1 MAMLSAAVA
10 CMGYAISAIATKYY
24 YITEDQEIE
33 DLEEQSP
40 VNLSPRMNI
49 ELEVLRNL
57 LVGEGLWDSPWILD
71 DSVFK
76 GHNIVTREESFN
88 DEIPY
93 PRIIVEEKDGL
104 IVDVLDRCDK

>member
-1 MAMLSAAVA
+1 MAMLSAAVS
-10 CMGYAISAIATKYY
+10 CLGYAISAIATKYY

-33 DLEEQSP
+33 SDDP
-40 VNLSPRMNI
+40 VTVISTQKNT

-76 GHNIVTREESFN
+76 GHNIVTREESFS
-88 DEIPY
+88 DEIPF
-93 PRIIVEEKDGL
+93 PRIIVEEKDGV
-104 IVDVLDRCDK
+104 IIDVLDRCDR